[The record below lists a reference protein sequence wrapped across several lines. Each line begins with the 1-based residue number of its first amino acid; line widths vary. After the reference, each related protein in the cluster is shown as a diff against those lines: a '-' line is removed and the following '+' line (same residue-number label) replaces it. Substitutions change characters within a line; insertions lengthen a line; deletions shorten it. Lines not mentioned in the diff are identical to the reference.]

1 LCIPLGFNINWLW
14 NCGAG
19 LTTNLEEI
27 TNVIKRRV
35 SNGISSL
42 TTEFD
47 GNFVEGRERRIYA
60 VCYYSQFLNFSD
72 MNGASRTSPGT

>member
-1 LCIPLGFNINWLW
+1 LCISLGFNINWLW

-47 GNFVEGRERRIYA
+47 GNFVEGRERIIYA
-60 VCYYSQFLNFSD
+60 VCFYSQPSTFL
-72 MNGASRTSPGT
+72 T

>member
-1 LCIPLGFNINWLW
+1 MVISLGFNIKWLW

-42 TTEFD
+42 TAEFD
-47 GNFVEGRERRIYA
+47 NNFVEGRERIIYA
-60 VCYYSQFLNFSD
+60 VCFYSRFLNFSD
-72 MNGASRTSPGT
+72 MNGASMTSPGT